1 MNELD
6 MVWVLDVATLNIAFN
21 QKVAVEAK
29 GILLRHWQYM
39 RYKSNRRLA
48 YCKTEAVDLVKK
60 YFLSF

>member
-1 MNELD
+1 

-39 RYKSNRRLA
+39 RYKSNRRLS